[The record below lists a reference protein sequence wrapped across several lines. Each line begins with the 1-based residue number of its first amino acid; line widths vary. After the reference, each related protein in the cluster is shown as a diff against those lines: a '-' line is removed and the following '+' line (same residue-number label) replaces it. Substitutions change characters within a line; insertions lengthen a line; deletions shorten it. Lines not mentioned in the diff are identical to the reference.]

1 MGRGGREV
9 MHLEA
14 EVAPRRIHPVGSVN
28 HSPREP
34 RVRTGR
40 RGGDV
45 RIPRRVHSD
54 EMAVGKVGQLLCVLG
69 AQCRRRR
76 DPVELHATEGGR
88 GSSTREELHAIQ
100 GRAACNRGW
109 QGLVYTGGAA
119 CNPRSSC
126 MQSKDGRGLVYTGG
140 GRVGLW

>member
-100 GRAACNRGW
+100 GRAACNPRTAGASCTQEAGGW
-109 QGLVYTGGAA
+109 GCGKGGEQRA
-119 CNPRSSC
+119 C
-126 MQSKDGRGLVYTGG
+126 M
-140 GRVGLW
+140 